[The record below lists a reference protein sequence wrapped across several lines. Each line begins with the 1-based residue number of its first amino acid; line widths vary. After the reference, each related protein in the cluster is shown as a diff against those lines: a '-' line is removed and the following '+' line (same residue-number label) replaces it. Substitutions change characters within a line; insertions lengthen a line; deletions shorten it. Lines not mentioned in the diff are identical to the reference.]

1 MTDEEKNEMQP
12 APIAEVIPQGARLS
26 RNQAIAMTQ
35 DPEEMVA
42 MIQRAAA
49 AQSKIVA
56 WAVKQTDSNHWDNM
70 GGKPRLNKV
79 GAHHVARLTG
89 LKVRT
94 MGSQLVDAGT
104 DESGPYFVY
113 QCMGE
118 ISSVWSPSIISCQG
132 TCDSRNQFHTT
143 RYEEKRDGNG
153 NLMMVTKELTNRST
167 GEKFTKKVAV
177 KEKVQLQA
185 HQVQKTFIMQ
195 QAQTLCKVK
204 GITEYL
210 GLERLEWRDVEAATK
225 AREEESTSIDYGNA
239 GKEKQQAKQQAKQQQ
254 QAPKPER
261 KATDLATGEERQAVW
276 AGYCAMVKWDPS
288 NLPAGAGDAFFA
300 WVGDTAGPEWLDKSK
315 WTKGIADAL
324 LAATVPK

>member
-1 MTDEEKNEMQP
+1 MTDEENRELQQTQP
-12 APIAEVIPQGARLS
+12 VEVVPNVPQLS
-26 RNQAIAMTQ
+26 RNQTIAMTQ

-56 WAVKQTDSNHWDNM
+56 WALKQTDSSHWDNM

-94 MGSQLVDAGT
+94 LGASLVDQGQ
-104 DESGPYFVY
+104 DEKGAYFVY

-118 ISSVWSPSIISCQG
+118 ISSVWSPSVISCQG

-143 RYEEKRDGNG
+143 RYEEKRDANG
-153 NLMMVTKELTNRST
+153 NVMMEERTLYRKDGS
-167 GEKFTKKVAV
+167 GSFKKKVAI

-185 HQVQKTFIMQ
+185 HQVQKSFIMQ

-210 GLERLEWRDVEAATK
+210 GLERLEWRDVEAATQ
-225 AREEESTSIDYGNA
+225 AREEISTTIDYGNA
-239 GKEKQQAKQQAKQQQ
+239 GKSAEKPKQDPKK
-254 QAPKPER
+254 APPAQRKP
-261 KATDLATGEERQAVW
+261 TDLATGEERAAVW
-276 AGYCAMVKWDPS
+276 AGYCAMMAWDPTK
-288 NLPAGAGDAFFA
+288 LPAGAADAFFA
-300 WVGDTAGPEWLDKSK
+300 WVEETGEDPKWRDKSI
-315 WTKGIADAL
+315 WTKAIADIL